1 MFLLVGLG
9 NPGSGYRNNRHNIG
23 FKVLENLEK
32 LYNLP
37 KFTKKFKSEYT
48 KFLLNGNVV
57 YLLKPTT
64 YMNNSGIAVKE
75 IMEFYNIDIQN
86 IYVIHDEIDLDC
98 GQIKIKNG
106 GGHNGHNG
114 LKSIDQSIGKGYNRV
129 RIGVSRP
136 SRLYEKNINE
146 NISRWV
152 LSDFTSEDSEKWL
165 DDTIKKTIKDVSLN
179 GKVALLPD
187 TGNTSPLRLPIK
199 YQTNDPVKN

>member
-86 IYVIHDEIDLDC
+86 IYVIHDEIDLNC

-146 NISRWV
+146 NISSWV
-152 LSDFTSEDSEKWL
+152 LSDFTSEDTVTWL
-165 DDTIKKTIKDVSLN
+165 DDTIERTIKDVSL
-179 GKVALLPD
+179 LIEE
-187 TGNTSPLRLPIK
+187 NTRAK
-199 YQTNDPVKN
+199 KQ

>member
-48 KFLLNGNVV
+48 KFSLNGNVV

-75 IMEFYNIDIQN
+75 IMEFYNIHIEN

-114 LKSIDQSIGKGYNRV
+114 LKSIDLSIGKGYNRV

-152 LSDFTSEDSEKWL
+152 LSDFTSEDSATWL
-165 DDTIKKTIKDVSLN
+165 DDTIKKTIKDVSLLIE
-179 GKVALLPD
+179 GK
-187 TGNTSPLRLPIK
+187 TSKKIV
-199 YQTNDPVKN
+199 T

>member
-1 MFLLVGLG
+1 
-9 NPGSGYRNNRHNIG
+9 
-23 FKVLENLEK
+23 
-32 LYNLP
+32 
-37 KFTKKFKSEYT
+37 
-48 KFLLNGNVV
+48 
-57 YLLKPTT
+57 
-64 YMNNSGIAVKE
+64 
-75 IMEFYNIDIQN
+75 MEFYNIDIQN

-152 LSDFTSEDSEKWL
+152 LSDFTSEDSVTWL
-165 DDTIKKTIKDVSLN
+165 DDTIKKTIKDVSLLIE
-179 GKVALLPD
+179 GK
-187 TGNTSPLRLPIK
+187 TSKKIV
-199 YQTNDPVKN
+199 T

>member
-32 LYNLP
+32 LYNFP

-48 KFLLNGNVV
+48 KFSLNENVV
-57 YLLKPTT
+57 CLLKPMTF
-64 YMNNSGIAVKE
+64 MNNSGIAVKE

-136 SRLYEKNINE
+136 STLYEKNINE

-152 LSDFTSEDSEKWL
+152 LSDFTAEDSVTWL
-165 DDTIKKTIKDVSLN
+165 DETIKKTIKDVSL
-179 GKVALLPD
+179 LIE
-187 TGNTSPLRLPIK
+187 GNTSK
-199 YQTNDPVKN
+199 KN

>member
-48 KFLLNGNVV
+48 KLLFNKNVFF
-57 YLLKPTT
+57 LLKPMT

-75 IMEFYNIDIQN
+75 IKEFYNIDIQN

-114 LKSIDQSIGKGYNRV
+114 LRSIDQSIGKGYNRIKV
-129 RIGVSRP
+129 GVSRP
-136 SRLYEKNINE
+136 SKLYEKNINE
-146 NISRWV
+146 NISSWV
-152 LSDFTSEDSEKWL
+152 LSDFTSEDNIKWL
-165 DDTIKKTIKDVSLN
+165 DNTINEISKDISLLIKK
-179 GKVALLPD
+179 
-187 TGNTSPLRLPIK
+187 NTNIS
-199 YQTNDPVKN
+199 